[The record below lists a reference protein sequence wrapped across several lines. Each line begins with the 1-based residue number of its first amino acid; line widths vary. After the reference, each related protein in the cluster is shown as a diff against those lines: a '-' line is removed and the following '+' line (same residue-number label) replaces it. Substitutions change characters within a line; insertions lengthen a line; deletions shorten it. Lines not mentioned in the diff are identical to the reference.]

1 MIENHDLLGLL
12 RKTGAILDG
21 HFLLTSG
28 NHSDVYVEKF
38 RILENPEALD
48 RLCQAMAA
56 HFRDSRIELVVGAA
70 IGGILL
76 AGGVGRHLGVRHIF
90 AERVNGK
97 LEFRRGF
104 LVSPGTR
111 VLIVEDIVTTGGSVM
126 ELIDLLKEN
135 DAEIIGIVEMVDRS
149 KNGISFDPITKTLL
163 KLPSQSWKPENCP
176 LCKQSIPLTSRG
188 RSGK

>member
-1 MIENHDLLGLL
+1 
-12 RKTGAILDG
+12 
-21 HFLLTSG
+21 